1 MKRKPIAAIV
11 ILIISILFTG
21 CIENPIKSKDV
32 TFELK
37 PVELAVKNNESTE
50 VKIRVANNGKSIIH
64 PVVRFNMNSSD
75 KSYVDFSPESYD
87 AGSLRPGEDSGFR
100 IVDIKGRLA
109 AGTEIKYPVRVEV
122 INNNGSVLESRD
134 ILITVSR

>member
-1 MKRKPIAAIV
+1 MEYRTIAIALIF
-11 ILIISILFTG
+11 IISILFTG
-21 CIENPIKSKDV
+21 CIGNPIKSKDV

-50 VKIRVANNGKSIIH
+50 VKIRVANNGKTTIH

-75 KSYVDFSPESYD
+75 SSYVDFFPESYD
-87 AGSLRPGEDSGFR
+87 VGSLRPGEDSGFR
-100 IVDIKGRLA
+100 IVDIKARLA

-122 INNNGSVLESRD
+122 INGSAVLESRD

>member
-1 MKRKPIAAIV
+1 MECRTIAIALIF
-11 ILIISILFTG
+11 IISILFTG
-21 CIENPIKSKDV
+21 CIENPIKSKDI

-37 PVELAVKNNESTE
+37 PVELAVKNNESAE

-75 KSYVDFSPESYD
+75 KSYVDFSPGSYD

-100 IVDIKGRLA
+100 IVDIKARLA

-134 ILITVSR
+134 ILITVKR

>member
-75 KSYVDFSPESYD
+75 KSYVDFSPGSYD

-100 IVDIKGRLA
+100 IVDIKARLA

-122 INNNGSVLESRD
+122 INGSAVLESKD